1 MFFWLPFFLNSH
13 FDSVTANLIAALYS
27 VGMMP
32 GGIVVGRAS
41 DMLGGKRATVIAVF
55 MGFLLPCLLGE
66 PERVTKGK
74 AVVKPD

>member
-1 MFFWLPFFLNSH
+1 
-13 FDSVTANLIAALYS
+13 
-27 VGMMP
+27 MMP